1 MKNHYRYILII
12 LLVIL
17 QSLHGYAFHSLK
29 KVNVNAVTSDKI
41 MHQRYASFVEFNS
54 VNSFKKYSKKRGES
68 ICEVELWAANVI
80 KVTDDTGRSRV
91 IVIEEDY
98 STIHEYE
105 IKFLN
110 KENIYNV
117 Q

>member
-1 MKNHYRYILII
+1 MNFCKQKDN
-12 LLVIL
+12 
-17 QSLHGYAFHSLK
+17 
-29 KVNVNAVTSDKI
+29 
-41 MHQRYASFVEFNS
+41 
-54 VNSFKKYSKKRGES
+54 
-68 ICEVELWAANVI
+68 I